1 MLGGAAASSQLD
13 ELHDLGGVLSSTEM
27 ASPARRLLGDL
38 PASDRPLYEEV
49 RARLIEGMSAGF
61 WQPGE
66 AIPAE
71 GELARAFGVAVG
83 TVRKAVDTLVAEQAL
98 VRRQGKGTFVTSH
111 DGRRLMFHF
120 FHIVERGGGKA
131 YPEVRTLDFRRERA
145 DPESAAALAIA
156 PADKVIRIRNLL
168 SLGRR
173 PAILDDITLPAELF
187 PGLTEKIFL
196 ARDNTIYHL
205 YQSRY
210 GINVLRTDER
220 LRAVLA
226 TREVAQL
233 LQLAPGAPLLEIRRV
248 ALTFR
253 DRPVELRVSRVDT
266 ARHDYHN
273 TLGKDV
279 AA

>member
-1 MLGGAAASSQLD
+1 MIRLPWYLALAMAA
-13 ELHDLGGVLSSTEM
+13 T
-27 ASPARRLLGDL
+27 PRRLLGAL
-38 PASDRPLYEEV
+38 AASDRPLYEEV
-49 RARLIEGMSAGF
+49 RARLIEGMSHGA
-61 WQPGE
+61 WRPGE
-66 AIPAE
+66 AIPSE
-71 GELARAFGVAVG
+71 SELARMFGVAVG
-83 TVRKAVDTLVAEQAL
+83 TVRKAVDTLVAEQVL

-120 FHIVERGGGKA
+120 FHIVERGGGKT
-131 YPEVRTLDFRRERA
+131 YPEVRTLDFRRDRA
-145 DPESAAALAIA
+145 DAEAAAALGIA

-168 SLGRR
+168 SLGGR
-173 PAILDDITLPAELF
+173 PAIVDDITIPAELF

-226 TREVAQL
+226 SREMAAL
-233 LQLAPGAPLLEIRRV
+233 LQVAPGAPLLEIRRV

-253 DRPVELRVSRVDT
+253 DRPVELRLSRVDT
-266 ARHDYHN
+266 SRHDYHN
-273 TLGKDV
+273 TLGKEV